1 MIEIYQIIFFVIFF
15 SFIFFSPI
23 NYSLYKKIYGNYN
36 YNIFD
41 IASINIIIFLSI
53 ITILSFTNIK
63 TNFIYYFIILAS
75 LLSHILNHK
84 KYFIML
90 KKKIILKLFIFF
102 IFFNFA
108 IYINLANNLALGWDS
123 FIHWMPKAVF
133 FYNEGTYQDL
143 DDYHSLVYP
152 HLGAYIWAFFWKN
165 SFLHLEYTGR
175 LFYVF
180 IYSVSIFSISTL
192 VLNFNNFNKKTI
204 LRSIIFFIL
213 FFHFFSSSDHLI
225 NSSNDHFFGGYQEV
239 LIFSLLVFASK
250 LFYLIKIKN
259 NINLNITII
268 FFTVSYLLIWIKD
281 EGLIYCMILTF
292 LFLFHINTTKSLKI
306 SYLISM
312 LLLVYAQI
320 FIENVYSSNLSYFN
334 INTFFHEK
342 LIQNLISF
350 DFLSRSLLI
359 LKYFVIS
366 CLKSPLWI
374 FILFIFSF
382 IYILNERINKMNYC
396 LTFLILNLLFLYGVY
411 LHTPHD
417 LSFMLTSSM
426 HRLLLQTSGFYTIV
440 ILVFTHQLIKK
451 PIFKDS
457 INS

>member
-75 LLSHILNHK
+75 LLSHILNNN

-204 LRSIIFFIL
+204 LL
-213 FFHFFSSSDHLI
+213 
-225 NSSNDHFFGGYQEV
+225 
-239 LIFSLLVFASK
+239 
-250 LFYLIKIKN
+250 
-259 NINLNITII
+259 
-268 FFTVSYLLIWIKD
+268 
-281 EGLIYCMILTF
+281 
-292 LFLFHINTTKSLKI
+292 
-306 SYLISM
+306 
-312 LLLVYAQI
+312 
-320 FIENVYSSNLSYFN
+320 
-334 INTFFHEK
+334 
-342 LIQNLISF
+342 
-350 DFLSRSLLI
+350 
-359 LKYFVIS
+359 
-366 CLKSPLWI
+366 
-374 FILFIFSF
+374 
-382 IYILNERINKMNYC
+382 
-396 LTFLILNLLFLYGVY
+396 
-411 LHTPHD
+411 
-417 LSFMLTSSM
+417 
-426 HRLLLQTSGFYTIV
+426 
-440 ILVFTHQLIKK
+440 
-451 PIFKDS
+451 
-457 INS
+457 